1 MFIEHKSPKNYL
13 WATLALA
20 MLLLPAVAAAAG
32 SELTFE
38 SFYKEDNAIFWVRAA
53 LAAVAAGALLFFA
66 VGAATPVVASIGTWV
81 GGLMG
86 YSGAVA
92 TNAGLALLGGGSI
105 AAGGLGMAGG
115 AALLTAALTFGTE
128 VVVDASI
135 SKAQT
140 AYDYAA
146 FTKLTQNMATL
157 PLPKNDSGPPSIQ
170 AAYKFLKSINEKADL
185 RSAENLVIISKALD
199 VALDTPDPGLNDG
212 DNARKKTFIA
222 LLQLTLG
229 RPREAQ
235 LAASAAYG
243 IGERAQLP
251 ASMPAFLLAVTML
264 HDEQPDVTRATNL
277 LKQAI
282 TVEPSN
288 PLTPLLFSMFSDRL
302 LARVADGTLPASAG
316 SDMVCLLRT
325 LPNDERSAAI
335 HTAVATRV
343 IVAVKLEQQHL
354 LALRDTHN
362 DTMLSSP
369 VTVEKAQG
377 AVAAY
382 QVLLAQLDLVL
393 QSGERQIDEKLGEHL
408 SPRWGKQWSSQWMRF
423 YALSGQYHGN
433 TSVLIAARDRIQARY
448 QARLAKPASAPKAV
462 AVVPPDP
469 TRWYLFVALAL
480 IAGAMGGWLLGRRP
494 RAA

>member
-1 MFIEHKSPKNYL
+1 MFIQHKSPKNYL
-13 WATLALA
+13 CTTLTLA

-38 SFYKEDNAIFWVRAA
+38 SFYKEDNTIFWVGAA
-53 LAAVAAGALLFFA
+53 LAAVAAGALLFFT
-66 VGAATPVVASIGTWV
+66 VGTATPVVTSIGTWV

-135 SKAQT
+135 TRAQT
-140 AYDYAA
+140 AYDYVG

-157 PLPKNDSGPPSIQ
+157 PLPKNDNGPPSMQ
-170 AAYKFLKSINEKADL
+170 AAFKILETINEKADL
-185 RSAENLVIISKALD
+185 RSASNLVVISKALD
-199 VALDTPDPGLNDG
+199 VALETPDPGLTNG
-212 DNARKKTFIA
+212 DDARKKTLIA

-235 LAASAAYG
+235 LTASAAYG
-243 IGERAQLP
+243 IGERAKLP
-251 ASMPAFLLAVTML
+251 RAVPAFLLAVTML

-277 LKQAI
+277 LKYAI
-282 TVEPSN
+282 TVEPGN

-302 LARVADGTLPASAG
+302 LARVAAGTLPASDG
-316 SDMVCLLRT
+316 SEMVRLLRT

-335 HTAVATRV
+335 HTAVATRL

-354 LALRDTHN
+354 LALRDTQN

-369 VTVEKAQG
+369 VTVENAT
-377 AVAAY
+377 AALAAY

-393 QSGERQIDEKLGEHL
+393 QSGGRQIEEKLGERL
-408 SPRWGKQWSSQWMRF
+408 SPGWGKQWSSQWMKL
-423 YALSGQYHGN
+423 YALAGQYHGN
-433 TSVLIAARDRIQARY
+433 TSVLIAARDRIHARY
-448 QARLAKPASAPKAV
+448 QARLAKPASPLYQA
-462 AVVPPDP
+462 
-469 TRWYLFVALAL
+469 RWYLLIALAL

-494 RAA
+494 RAACA